1 MLETLQVVAHL
12 HLIDV
17 QTLGEQ
23 QFLGLASICE
33 SCRKQRRHQAHR
45 TGWMLVKGDHKGR
58 EGVMR
63 AGERSIDIGAPSRNQ
78 V

>member
-1 MLETLQVVAHL
+1 MRRITTVLDTLQAVAHL

-33 SCRKQRRHQAHR
+33 SCHKQHRHQAHR
-45 TGWMLVKGDHKGR
+45 TGRMLVKCDHKGR
-58 EGVMR
+58 ESVDEGW
-63 AGERSIDIGAPSRNQ
+63 
-78 V
+78 